1 MNQAICNSFD
11 QNRLIEAQNAITM
24 AIVAPIEARERALAG
39 VDAVEEATAGAAR
52 ALEPKEPLSVPVL
65 SKQPTHE
72 FAAYS

>member
-1 MNQAICNSFD
+1 
-11 QNRLIEAQNAITM
+11 M
-24 AIVAPIEARERALAG
+24 ALVSMGLYMAAFGRTKFTIEARERALA
-39 VDAVEEATAGAAR
+39 VPVPVALEEATAGAAR

>member
-1 MNQAICNSFD
+1 M
-11 QNRLIEAQNAITM
+11 AQNAITM
-24 AIVAPIEARERALAG
+24 AIVAPIEARERALA
-39 VDAVEEATAGAAR
+39 VPVPVALEEATAGAAR